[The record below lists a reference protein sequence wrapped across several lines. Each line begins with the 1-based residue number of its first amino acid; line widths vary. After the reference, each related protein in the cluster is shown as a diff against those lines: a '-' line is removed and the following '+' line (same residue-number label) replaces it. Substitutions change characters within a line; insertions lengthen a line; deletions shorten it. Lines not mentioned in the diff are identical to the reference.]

1 MAKKSSKRREPRLSE
16 AQRYAPQAALETAS
30 VRSASVSGAAGSA
43 EVDLAEEYRY
53 VFTDLKR
60 IGVLALVM
68 LAVLVV
74 LALVIL

>member
-1 MAKKSSKRREPRLSE
+1 MAKKSIKRRDPRLSE
-16 AQRYAPQAALETAS
+16 AQRYAPQPTSEAAS
-30 VRSASVSGAAGSA
+30 GRVSDEA
-43 EVDLAEEYRY
+43 DLAAEYRY